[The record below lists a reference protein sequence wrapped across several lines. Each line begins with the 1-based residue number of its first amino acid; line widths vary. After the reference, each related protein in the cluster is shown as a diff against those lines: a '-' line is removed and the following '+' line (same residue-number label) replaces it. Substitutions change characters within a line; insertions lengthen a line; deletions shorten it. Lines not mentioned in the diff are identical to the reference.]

1 MIKTNSNI
9 DRNSFYPRFV
19 IKKRPSCEK
28 IHANNVSISNG
39 SSPFN
44 ILLSYFPSHFVYST
58 YELNNEII
66 SLIYFL
72 LYLSLISLS
81 NI

>member
-9 DRNSFYPRFV
+9 DRNSFYPLFV
-19 IKKRPSCEK
+19 IKPRPSCEK
-28 IHANNVSISNG
+28 VHSNNVSIANG

-44 ILLSYFPSHFVYST
+44 ILLVIFPSHFVYST
-58 YELNNEII
+58 YELINGII